1 MKTAQIPADDEA
13 RLYTLHQYRI
23 LDTVDEQIF
32 DDITQL
38 AASICQT
45 PIALVSL
52 IDTNRQWFKSR
63 HGLEALE
70 TPRDVSFC
78 GHAIHGSEIFEVKD
92 AFSDPRFSDNPLV
105 TGGPMVRFYA
115 GAPLVAPNGH
125 ALGTL
130 CVIDHSP
137 KSLSEEQKISLRALA
152 RHVTHLFEARSSNI
166 TLLENVIQHVPS
178 AIVLKETK
186 DFTYTLWNQN
196 AEKIFKRPSS
206 EVLGKTVYDL
216 FPKEAAD
223 KHTYWDKQILKD
235 GKLIDIPESDI
246 ALLGIT
252 DQFLRTRKVPILPD
266 AQGKFRYIL
275 TVTED
280 VTVDKKLQ
288 MDLRHATQ
296 VAQNAVKS
304 KSEFLANMSH
314 EIRTPMNGVIGICNL
329 LLGELKEPRYIEKL
343 KIIRNCGNSLLDL
356 INDILDFSKL
366 EAKKIEIESEPFPI
380 HNITREL
387 IELLS
392 TKASE
397 KGLVISY
404 VTSPSAPNWVKGDVT
419 RFRQVLTNLV
429 GNAIKFTDRGSVH
442 ISSTAEK
449 APNGQILMKFAI
461 RDTGIGI
468 HEDVRGKLF
477 NIFSQ
482 GDASTTKRFGGTGLG
497 LVISKELTEKMGGTI
512 TLESK
517 VGEGSTFT
525 FSILVA
531 ETQEKTLPAPPN
543 PFLEF
548 QSEVANIGPLRI
560 LVAEDNRINQLVA
573 VGLLEKLGYQA
584 DVAANGSEV
593 LENLQQQDYDLILMD
608 CHMPIMDG
616 FETTMRIC
624 EKYEMDRRPHIVAL
638 TASTMKAD
646 VDRCEASGMDSYL
659 SKPVTIEGLVRV
671 LKMIGNKN
679 SETAQPQKLD

>member
-1 MKTAQIPADDEA
+1 MKPAQIPSNDEA

-23 LDTVDEQIF
+23 LDTVEEQVF

-52 IDTNRQWFKSR
+52 VDSNRQWFKSR
-63 HGLEALE
+63 HGLDATE

-78 GHAIHGSEIFEVKD
+78 GHAIHGNDIFEVKD

-115 GAPLVAPNGH
+115 GAPIVAPNGH

-130 CVIDHSP
+130 CVIDQNP
-137 KSLSEEQKISLRALA
+137 KELSEDQKLSLKALA

-166 TLLENVIQHVPS
+166 TLLENIIQHVPS

-186 DFTYTLWNQN
+186 NFTYTLWNKN
-196 AEKIFKRPSS
+196 AEQIFNLQSS

-216 FPKEAAD
+216 FPKKAAD
-223 KHTYWDKQILKD
+223 RHDYWDKHILKE
-235 GKLIDIPESDI
+235 GRLFDIPDTDVT
-246 ALLGIT
+246 LLGKT
-252 DQFLRTRKVPILPD
+252 DQFLRIRKVPILPD
-266 AQGKFRYIL
+266 AQGNFRYIL

-280 VTVDKKLQ
+280 VSIDKKMQ
-288 MDLRHATQ
+288 MDLRQATQ
-296 VAQNAVKS
+296 VAQNALKS

-314 EIRTPMNGVIGICNL
+314 EIRTPMNGVLGICNL
-329 LLGELKEPRYIEKL
+329 LLGEITEPRHIEKL

-366 EAKKIEIESEPFPI
+366 EAKKIEIQSEPFPI
-380 HNITREL
+380 HDITREL

-392 TKASE
+392 PKASE
-397 KGLVISY
+397 KNLTISY
-404 VTSPSAPNWVKGDVT
+404 MPSPAVPHWVNGDVT

-429 GNAIKFTDRGSVH
+429 GNAIKFTDRGSVQ
-442 ISSTAEK
+442 ISSTFEK
-449 APNGQILMKFAI
+449 AKNSKFFLRFSI
-461 RDTGIGI
+461 TDTGIGI
-468 HEDVRGKLF
+468 PENVHGKLF

-482 GDASTTKRFGGTGLG
+482 GDGSTTKRFGGTGLG

-512 TLESK
+512 NVESK

-525 FSILVA
+525 FSILVTK
-531 ETQEKTLPAPPN
+531 TQDEGPPLPTN

-548 QSEVANIGPLRI
+548 QTEIDKTGPLRI
-560 LVAEDNRINQLVA
+560 LVAEDNRTNQLVA
-573 VGLLEKLGYQA
+573 VGLLEKLGYHA
-584 DVAANGSEV
+584 DVAGNGSEV
-593 LENLQQQDYDLILMD
+593 LESLKQQDYDLILMD

-616 FETTMRIC
+616 FEATKRIC
-624 EKYEMDRRPHIVAL
+624 EQYEADQRPYIVAL
-638 TASTMKAD
+638 TASTMAD
-646 VDRCEASGMDSYL
+646 DVARCNASGMDFYL
-659 SKPVTIEGLVRV
+659 PKPVKIESLVHLLRTIG
-671 LKMIGNKN
+671 KN
-679 SETAQPQKLD
+679 SSGIATPQKLE